1 MKPQIM
7 AIGLLINGCVWA
19 NPEFDY
25 PMSSSPLERPAEA
38 PIEAKVTPIAENR
51 EVEAQVRGQYPE
63 LNRQESLPLGAI
75 QHAWDNAEPSA
86 GIYQVHYNP
95 REVIRLI
102 TREFMTTTIVFP
114 VWENIIDE
122 VLGDKSAYQIKKPKP
137 NVVVIMSNEFV
148 GVDSSIT
155 LVGESGHVYVFYVR
169 SEGYNSENIS
179 DIAVHIRVPAPKFEP
194 RDKNALLTADL
205 KDKTDYLE
213 AVSFDP
219 KQLNFDF
226 DMAGDQSI
234 APERVYSDGLRTWF
248 DYGSRMGSKTLPVIY
263 ALIDE
268 VDTPINVTRE
278 GSRLVAQAVGSFTL
292 KSGKKITCVKPS
304 EVSKGRHISEH

>member
-1 MKPQIM
+1 MKRIII
-7 AIGLLINGCVWA
+7 AFGLFIVASAWA

-25 PMSSSPLERPAEA
+25 PPLLERPATA
-38 PIEAKVTPIAENR
+38 VTPITENLD
-51 EVEAQVRGQYPE
+51 VEAQVSGQYPV

-75 QHAWDNAEPSA
+75 QHAWDNAGTNA
-86 GIYQVHYNP
+86 GVYQVQYNP

-114 VWENIIDE
+114 VWEAIVDE

-137 NVVVIMSNEFV
+137 NVVVIMPNEFV

-155 LVGESGHVYVFYVR
+155 LVGESGHVYAFYVR

-179 DIAVHIRVPAPKFEP
+179 DIAVHIRVPAPQFELH
-194 RDKNALLTADL
+194 KGNSLLSSEL

-219 KQLNFDF
+219 ALLDFDF
-226 DMAGDQSI
+226 DMAGDKSI

-248 DYGSRMGSKTLPVIY
+248 DYGSQMGSKTLPVIY
-263 ALIDE
+263 AVIDS

-278 GSRLVAQAVGSFTL
+278 GTRLVAQALGPFTL
-292 KSGKKITCVKPS
+292 KSGKKVTCVTPS
-304 EVSKGRHISEH
+304 KGSKGRGTREH

>member
-1 MKPQIM
+1 MKRIII
-7 AIGLLINGCVWA
+7 AFGFFIAASAWA
-19 NPEFDY
+19 NADFDY
-25 PMSSSPLERPAEA
+25 PMPPLLERPAES
-38 PIEAKVTPIAENR
+38 KVTPISENR
-51 EVEAQVRGQYPE
+51 DVEAQVSGQYPA

-86 GIYQVHYNP
+86 GIYQVQYNP

-102 TREFMTTTIVFP
+102 TREFMTTTIIFP
-114 VWENIIDE
+114 VWEVIVE
-122 VLGDKSAYQIKKPKP
+122 ELLGDKSVYQIKKPKP
-137 NVVVIMSNEFV
+137 NVVVIIPNEFV

-155 LVGESGHVYVFYVR
+155 LVGESGHVYAFYVR
-169 SEGYNSENIS
+169 SEGYNSANIS

-194 RDKNALLTADL
+194 RNSNALLTAEL

-219 KQLNFDF
+219 AQLNFDF

-248 DYGSRMGSKTLPVIY
+248 DYGSKMGSKTLPVIF
-263 ALIDE
+263 AVIDE

-278 GSRLVAQAVGSFTL
+278 GTRLVAQALGAFTL
-292 KSGKKITCVKPS
+292 KSGKKLTCVTPS
-304 EVSKGRHISEH
+304 SKETKGRSVCER

>member
-1 MKPQIM
+1 MKPQIIV
-7 AIGLLINGCVWA
+7 IGLFMMGCVWA

-25 PMSSSPLERPAEA
+25 PMDSLLERPVA
-38 PIEAKVTPIAENR
+38 PLVIPIAENSD
-51 EVEAQVRGQYPE
+51 VEAQVSGQYPT

-75 QHAWDNAEPSA
+75 QHAWDNAGTDA
-86 GIYQVHYNP
+86 GVYQVQYNP

-114 VWENIIDE
+114 AWENIIDE

-137 NVVVIMSNEFV
+137 NVVVIMPNEFV

-219 KQLNFDF
+219 SQLNFDF
-226 DMAGDQSI
+226 DMAGDKSI

-292 KSGKKITCVKPS
+292 KSGKKITCVRPS
-304 EVSKGRHISEH
+304 GVSKGRRISEH